1 MTTID
6 TILQL
11 LNEDTHIA
19 TVLYESPYSANLKI
33 DRKPSPYAIVY
44 LVQSMDIDVRGSR
57 YFRTLDLEV
66 FFCKPTDLS
75 ADGATIQAVCDQM
88 MPMVEDFLHRLQD
101 TRLFEFDSVKCRQA
115 VGRFDKNVS
124 GLVLELTISERKPVC
139 FTELPE
145 PTPEPTPDTP
155 TEIAETDTL
164 SDLT

>member
-6 TILQL
+6 TILEL
-11 LNEDTHIA
+11 LESDTHIA

-75 ADGATIQAVCDQM
+75 ADGYKVQAVCDNM
-88 MPMVEDFLHRLQD
+88 LLRAEDFLHRLKD
-101 TRLFEFDSVKCRQA
+101 THLFEFEKVTMRQA
-115 VGRFDKNVS
+115 VGRFDKNVT
-124 GLVLELTISERKPVC
+124 GIVCELDLKERFPVC
-139 FTELPE
+139 FSELPE
-145 PTPEPTPDTP
+145 PTD
-155 TEIAETDTL
+155 TEIV
-164 SDLT
+164 

>member
-11 LNEDTHIA
+11 LSEDSEIK

-33 DRKPSPYAIVY
+33 DRRPSPYAIVY
-44 LVQSMDIDVRGSR
+44 LVQSMDVDVRGNR
-57 YFRTLDLEV
+57 FFRSLSVEV
-66 FFCKPTDLS
+66 FFCEPTDLS
-75 ADGATIQAVCDQM
+75 ADGYRVQSVCDN
-88 MPMVEDFLHRLQD
+88 MVLRAEDFLHRLKD
-101 TRLFEFDSVKCRQA
+101 TRLFEFENVTFRQA

-124 GLVLELTISERKPVC
+124 GIVCELELKEKQPVC

-145 PTPEPTPDTP
+145 PEPTPSGSDN
-155 TEIAETDTL
+155 L

>member
-11 LNEDTHIA
+11 LSEDTRIA

-33 DRKPSPYAIVY
+33 DRKPSPYAILY

-57 YFRTLDLEV
+57 YFRTLDIEV
-66 FFCKPTDLS
+66 FFCEPTDLS
-75 ADGATIQAVCDQM
+75 ADGGKVQAVCDRM
-88 MPMVEDFLHRLQD
+88 MPCVEDFIHRLRD
-101 TRLFEFDSVKCRQA
+101 TNMFEFDTAKCRTA

-124 GLVLELTISERKPVC
+124 GLALEITLKEKLPYC

-145 PTPEPTPDTP
+145 PTG
-155 TEIAETDTL
+155 TDTL